1 MRMVYTNENR
11 FFVANAKNIIEAQG
25 IDTILKNEFSQGA
38 IGEVSAFDSWLEI
51 WVINDADY
59 KRACKII
66 ESSLSNENSAE
77 WMCKA
82 CKEKNDA
89 SFEVCWN
96 CQSEN
101 L

>member
-1 MRMVYTNENR
+1 MKMVYTNENR

-25 IDTILKNEFSQGA
+25 IDTILKNEFAQGG
-38 IGEVSAFDSWLEI
+38 IGEISAFDSWPEV

-59 KRACKII
+59 DRACKII
-66 ESSLSNENSAE
+66 KNSLSNKNSAE
-77 WMCKA
+77 WICNA
-82 CKEKNDA
+82 CNEKNDA
-89 SFEVCWN
+89 SFEICWN